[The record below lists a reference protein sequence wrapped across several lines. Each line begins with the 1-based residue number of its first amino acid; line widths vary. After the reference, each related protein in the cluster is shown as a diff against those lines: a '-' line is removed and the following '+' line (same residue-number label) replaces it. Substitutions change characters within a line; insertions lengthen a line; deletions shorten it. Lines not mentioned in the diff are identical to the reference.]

1 MITGFIYTIAPLFI
15 AVWWAM
21 YALKV
26 QHSPATAIFIMIAG
40 VLITIV
46 GMYEIYRAYIKGET
60 IEEQE
65 RDTP

>member
-26 QHSPATAIFIMIAG
+26 EHSPMTATFIMIVG

-46 GMYEIYRAYIKGET
+46 GMYAIYRAYIKGET
-60 IEEQE
+60 LEKQE
-65 RDTP
+65 MQE

>member
-1 MITGFIYTIAPLFI
+1 MT
-15 AVWWAM
+15 
-21 YALKV
+21 
-26 QHSPATAIFIMIAG
+26 ATFIMIVG

-46 GMYEIYRAYIKGET
+46 GMYAIYRAYIKGET